1 VLEQAGP
8 VEALGQ
14 CCGLA
19 AAAAA
24 SGADQSGAAVAQN
37 MSFIGVM
44 DELQQEGGAGEVH
57 HAELLS
63 STGHRSNC
71 VDGDLLIAGSEL
83 HHCLLSIRFPATQ
96 LERCPVLLSSSAWC
110 TSPAPGVTQWLSAQ
124 QVDQNNILWTRH
136 NQNPAHTSDTH
147 ALFWVSGT
155 RMQPGSILTH

>member
-1 VLEQAGP
+1 MIIDLCCLQFRRRFCKHVITGCQQQCAVILNGAQLYCHCLYQRRDVLEQAGP
-8 VEALGQ
+8 LEALGQ

-71 VDGDLLIAGSEL
+71 VDGNRIDS
-83 HHCLLSIRFPATQ
+83 RQ
-96 LERCPVLLSSSAWC
+96 
-110 TSPAPGVTQWLSAQ
+110 
-124 QVDQNNILWTRH
+124 
-136 NQNPAHTSDTH
+136 
-147 ALFWVSGT
+147 
-155 RMQPGSILTH
+155 